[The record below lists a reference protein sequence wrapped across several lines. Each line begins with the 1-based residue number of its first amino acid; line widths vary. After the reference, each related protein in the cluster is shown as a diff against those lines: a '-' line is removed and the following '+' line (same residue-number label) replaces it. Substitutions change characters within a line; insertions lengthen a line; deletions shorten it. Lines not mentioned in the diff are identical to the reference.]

1 MDKRIYKRDNG
12 EIFTINELI
21 RTEWAKANELHKLT
35 GWKRMFSSDYD
46 LLSFAEGFNAG
57 MKHSIDISN
66 NRIKL
71 VALQEQGV
79 K

>member
-1 MDKRIYKRDNG
+1 MMGERVYKRDNG
-12 EIFTINELI
+12 ETFSIKELI
-21 RTEWAKANELHKLT
+21 RTEWAKANELHKLE
-35 GWKRMFSSDYD
+35 GWKRMFSEDFD

-66 NRIKL
+66 GRIKL
-71 VALQEQGV
+71 STKEAE